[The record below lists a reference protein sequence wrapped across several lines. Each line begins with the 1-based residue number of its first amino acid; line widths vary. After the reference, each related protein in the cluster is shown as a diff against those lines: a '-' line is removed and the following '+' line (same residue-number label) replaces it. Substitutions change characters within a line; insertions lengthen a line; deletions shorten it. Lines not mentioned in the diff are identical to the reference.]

1 MSAGSLK
8 DVLDRLFS
16 IDANDRV
23 KAANEIGEIGT
34 EDEAP
39 VILKVAY
46 EDEAST
52 VKQMAIQSYFEILK
66 EHGFDEIKKA
76 ALSHPDQYVRIYA
89 INILG
94 KINSELVTDL
104 LLELLDNDDEKI
116 RATVVKSMIHANT
129 IQNANRLAELIETEN
144 HILTL
149 CNMIEACTIWRYSDA
164 ISKIK
169 MIYENLSNY
178 NNRIE
183 LKTIVIFALASFND
197 KKALTQLKEEDIDE
211 YYRVKINNKHFKG
224 KSGLFQALEE
234 LKKL

>member
-34 EDEAP
+34 EEEAP
-39 VILKVAY
+39 IILKVAY

-52 VKQMAIQSYFEILK
+52 VQQMAIQSYFEIMK
-66 EHGFDEIKKA
+66 EHGFEEIKKA

-94 KINSELVTDL
+94 KIKSELVTDL
-104 LLELLDNDDEKI
+104 LLDLLDNNDEKI

-129 IQNANRLAELIETEN
+129 IQNAKRLAELIETEN
-144 HILTL
+144 HVLTL
-149 CNMIEACTIWRYSDA
+149 CNMIEACTIWKYSEA
-164 ISKIK
+164 VPKIK
-169 MIYENLSNY
+169 EVYENLSKY
-178 NNRIE
+178 NDSIE
-183 LKTIVIFALASFND
+183 IKTITIFALAAFND
-197 KKALTQLKEEDIDE
+197 KKALTQLKEESIDE

-224 KSGLFQALEE
+224 KSGLLQALEE
-234 LKKL
+234 LKTL